1 MKTIIDRFNSLSEMV
16 DYALTNPHTEADSNK
31 ESNWVDNGL
40 TSSLENAGTVARD
53 GWSDVR
59 PEIDAL
65 INEVQEQVG
74 ERFSREARVVNSIAG
89 GAVNIGRHLTGR
101 PDSMIGFK
109 RQPSTRHGRI
119 VKIVYD
125 YGANG
130 SVPAADM
137 LKRGA
142 VVAVLVDTLS
152 TLGLSVELNG
162 ETTVKIGELGTHTT
176 LVRLHDAR
184 EPMDINSL
192 AYAIAHPSMLRR
204 LTFSVREISKFGL
217 SAVDRNSHGRSTPIT
232 LADELEADVVIN
244 RIEHGGNASL
254 MLSDPAGWVIS
265 TIKGLGLLGGD

>member
-1 MKTIIDRFNSLSEMV
+1 MV
-16 DYALTNPHTEADSNK
+16 DYALTNPHTNASSNK
-31 ESNWVDNGL
+31 KDVWVDNGL
-40 TSSLENAGTVARD
+40 TASLEQAGTVART

-65 INEVQEQVG
+65 LNEVQEQVG
-74 ERFSREARVVNSIAG
+74 ERFSREARVVNSVAG

-130 SVPAADM
+130 QTPASDM
-137 LKRGA
+137 LRRGA
-142 VVAVLVDTLS
+142 VIAVLVDTLS

-204 LTFSVREISKFGL
+204 LTFAVREMSKFGL
-217 SAVDRNSHGRSTPIT
+217 ANVNNNGHGKSTPIT
-232 LADELEADVVIN
+232 LGDELEADVVIN

-254 MLSDPAGWVIS
+254 MLSDPAGWVLS
-265 TIKGLGLLGGD
+265 TIKGLGLMGGE